1 MAKKQTPGKNTL
13 SDLDPVKL
21 RNRLALLRLGRLPW
35 TIKKPIG
42 R

>member
-1 MAKKQTPGKNTL
+1 MANEQKSGKYQL
-13 SDLDPVKL
+13 PDLDPVKL
-21 RNRLALLRLGRLPW
+21 RNQLALLRSGKLPW